1 MFSWDSD
8 RSSKKLDIDEDQIT
22 VKVKDGTGFKTSLAD

>member
-8 RSSKKLDIDEDQIT
+8 RSSKKLDIDDDMIT
-22 VKVKDGTGFKTSLAD
+22 VKVKDGTGFKTSLGD